1 MEKQQVNQNAPY
13 VLDLEA
19 GQHLWCACGKS
30 ETDPICDLKT
40 HKTLGFAPKRFE
52 LTEKKK
58 VTLCG
63 CKQTGNPPFCDGTHT
78 KL

>member
-1 MEKQQVNQNAPY
+1 MEKQQVNQNAAY

-58 VTLCG
+58 VALCG

>member
-40 HKTLGFAPKRFE
+40 HKTLGLAPMRFE
-52 LTEKKK
+52 LAEKKK
-58 VTLCG
+58 VALCG
-63 CKQTGNPPFCDGTHT
+63 CKQSKNPPYCDGTHAN
-78 KL
+78 L